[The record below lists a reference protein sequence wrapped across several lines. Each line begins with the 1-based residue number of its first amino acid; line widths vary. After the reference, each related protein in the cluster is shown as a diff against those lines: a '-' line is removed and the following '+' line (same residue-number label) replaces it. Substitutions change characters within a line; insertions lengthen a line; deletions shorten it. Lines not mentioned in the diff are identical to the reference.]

1 MSAHTSKMPNK
12 KATKISSADNLLKT
26 SKLVKR
32 RRRIGREA
40 ARSCEWW

>member
-26 SKLVKR
+26 SKLVRK
-32 RRRIGREA
+32 A
-40 ARSCEWW
+40 TSNWTRSSSVM